1 MTTTGRL
8 RVPLTGKLS
17 EPLETLKHRD
27 EITSIEWP
35 EGVRYRIKHYITGI
49 ICISRSPGATNG
61 LTLRVNCVSGRDNHD
76 DQASC
81 CKPYVAI
88 SKGRFIPIG
97 DKEYL
102 SLTQTLK
109 RRLEELES
117 MSVEENNRFRIQQ
130 FASLFLTT
138 GKKKNSINHG

>member
-1 MTTTGRL
+1 MTI
-8 RVPLTGKLS
+8 S
-17 EPLETLKHRD
+17 ELL
-27 EITSIEWP
+27 
-35 EGVRYRIKHYITGI
+35 
-49 ICISRSPGATNG
+49 
-61 LTLRVNCVSGRDNHD
+61 
-76 DQASC
+76 QAC
-81 CKPYVAI
+81 RH

-130 FASLFLTT
+130 FASPVFDNWEEEGIQLTT
-138 GKKKNSINHG
+138 DKRFKDLQKKIEKASRLKPEIPVTLKADLREYQKDGFEWMARLEAWGAGGCLADDMGLGKTVQAITMLLHVAR